1 MSTSLPTEND
11 LRSALRS
18 LAPENTDATH
28 FRTRL
33 DRALASQLPA
43 APQLPAD
50 DREATLLTL
59 DWPGPHGRGRTRRIE
74 RGFAITVAV
83 CAAAVVAVFFLVVSG
98 GPAAHRPP
106 IPALTDP
113 VPASVRSML
122 LPGTIVLGTYS
133 GRGSQDFI
141 IPPRTVP
148 SHFGYSA
155 YGTCTGGDPLRI
167 GQQAITGVCAGNGG
181 SFGTSGAVQDGR
193 LVITADKATTWQV
206 TLTLAPDLQTN
217 GSIQNPVDQDMSGP
231 NNALRQSGQGSSTAS
246 FAGETSNP
254 PAGTTYRLRLLC
266 HGSGVTLPNLKTAG
280 VSNLQTRTC
289 FAGHEY
295 VWTDILLTTPA
306 RIRVEA
312 SPGTTWTIAIDS
324 M

>member
-1 MSTSLPTEND
+1 
-11 LRSALRS
+11 
-18 LAPENTDATH
+18 
-28 FRTRL
+28 
-33 DRALASQLPA
+33 
-43 APQLPAD
+43 
-50 DREATLLTL
+50 
-59 DWPGPHGRGRTRRIE
+59 
-74 RGFAITVAV
+74 V
-83 CAAAVVAVFFLVVSG
+83 CAAAVVAVFFLVVSD
-98 GPAAHRPP
+98 GPATHRLPL
-106 IPALTDP
+106 PALTDP

-122 LPGTIVLGTYS
+122 LPGTIVLATYS
-133 GRGSQDFI
+133 GQGSQTFVV
-141 IPPRTVP
+141 PPRPVP
-148 SHFGYSA
+148 PHFGYSA
-155 YGTCTGGDPLRI
+155 YGTCSGGGTLGI
-167 GQQAITGVCAGNGG
+167 LQQTMIGVCAGSGG
-181 SFGTSGAVQDGR
+181 GFGTSAAVQDGR

-231 NNALRQSGQGSSTAS
+231 NNALRQSGQGPGTAS
-246 FAGETSNP
+246 FAGETLRP

-280 VSNLQTRTC
+280 VSNLQTKTC

-295 VWTDILLTTPA
+295 VWTDIPLTTPA